1 MLVRTIELRA
11 RESHLDTAF
20 APQVGLGDG
29 RLTMF
34 ACETRRLLER
44 HRMSR
49 LLELRA
55 ELGAGP
61 GPEPEPESQPQ

>member
-1 MLVRTIELRA
+1 MRA
-11 RESHLDTAF
+11 CESSHVAF

-44 HRMSR
+44 HRVEL
-49 LLELRA
+49 LLETAL
-55 ELGAGP
+55 E
-61 GPEPEPESQPQ
+61 PEPEPEPEPEREA